1 MRLEYIWLDGNDTP
15 QLRSKTRFA
24 DSIDPWNFDGGST
37 KQGDLED
44 SDRMLN
50 PVRSYKDPFSDE
62 GYLVLCEVCYHDR
75 TPHESNF
82 RSTLRSLDTSK
93 EDPWFGLE
101 QEFTFILP
109 ETRQPLGLLLQPES
123 QGPYYCGVGRM
134 NAVGRDIITEFEK
147 RCNAAGIPLAGIN
160 AEVMPGQWEFQTPPQ
175 SPVRVSDN
183 LWIARYILARVSEDL
198 GVEVSYDPKPHS
210 DFNGA
215 GCHVNFSTNKM
226 RHSLTDVMIE
236 DFMRCLEEDH
246 DEYIKVCGEGVERR
260 MTGECETSDYQK
272 FTWGVSDRGA
282 SVRIPQKV
290 NTEGRGYIE
299 DRRPCAN
306 IDPYKVV
313 FSLLST
319 TKKSNVL

>member
-1 MRLEYIWLDGNDTP
+1 MKRLEYIWLDGNDTP

-24 DSIDPWNFDGGST
+24 EEITEWNFDGGST
-37 KQGDLED
+37 KQGSLED
-44 SDRMLN
+44 SDRMLK
-50 PVRSYKDPFSDE
+50 PVRSYKDPFVD
-62 GYLVLCEVCYHDR
+62 GYLVLCEVCYHDG
-75 TPHESNF
+75 TPHESNS
-82 RSTLRSLDTSK
+82 RNALMSLDTSK
-93 EDPWFGLE
+93 YDPWFGLE
-101 QEFTFILP
+101 QEVTFLLP
-109 ETRQPLGLLLQPES
+109 ETRQPLGMLLQPEE

-134 NAVGRDIITEFEK
+134 NAVGRDIMTEFEE
-147 RCNAAGIPLAGIN
+147 RCSNAGISLGGIN
-160 AEVMPGQWEFQTPPQ
+160 AEVMPGQWEFQTTAQ
-175 SPVRVSDN
+175 APVRVSDD
-183 LWIARYILARVSEDL
+183 LWVARYILARISEEK

-210 DFNGA
+210 EFNGA

-226 RHSLTDVMIE
+226 RHSFTDLMIE

-246 DEYIKVCGEGVERR
+246 DEHIKVCGDGIERR